1 MASSRTLLR
10 PGYGTQPV
18 DGRSRRR
25 DDPAPARSRH
35 DAPTSTG
42 SHRQELPAAQITRF
56 RVSSARIGAIPDAGR
71 SEIKA

>member
-18 DGRSRRR
+18 DGRSRRQEEPVLATTR
-25 DDPAPARSRH
+25 Y

-42 SHRQELPAAQITRF
+42 ANRLELPAAQMI
-56 RVSSARIGAIPDAGR
+56 RVRGGAAHSGIRLDVGR
-71 SEIKA
+71 SEIRA